1 MADKTEVSIE
11 QLIGCKTGEM
21 VSPTILLISVNGHA
35 PNHVRVRPNQSR
47 PAQGPHLPQC
57 CVESS
62 LVAFP
67 TAEDRNMANE
77 TQRQIWSTAGDW
89 SRTEPVSD
97 YGTPLL
103 MEALQLRPGE
113 RVIDIG
119 CGGAKATVAAARAVG
134 PSGHATGVDIAQGMI
149 DIAKRRRDEAKLD
162 NIELAVC
169 DAQVDAFPSGPFDAA
184 LSQFGIMFF
193 DQPISALQNIK
204 RQMNPG
210 GRVAFTVWSGQH
222 ISLNPGP
229 IVAKYLASES
239 PIDTSERV
247 RSWGDPTFATSMLT
261 SAGFGDVRVVEHAID
276 AEVPPDTDIPE
287 SILIASVGEEHRDAV
302 LADWREH
309 RAKLV
314 VDGVMHLDLR
324 MCLVTARLPGS

>member
-1 MADKTEVSIE
+1 MGQRRQSG
-11 QLIGCKTGEM
+11 IG
-21 VSPTILLISVNGHA
+21 ISSHRKGALTSFVPG
-35 PNHVRVRPNQSR
+35 R
-47 PAQGPHLPQC
+47 HLSQC

-67 TAEDRNMANE
+67 TAEDCNMANE
-77 TQRQIWSTAGDW
+77 TQRQIWGTAGDW
-89 SRTEPVSD
+89 SRTEPISD

-134 PSGHATGVDIAQGMI
+134 PSGHVTGVDIAQGMI

-229 IVAKYLASES
+229 IVAKYGMNCWPGPGPCSCWSASCRRGE
-239 PIDTSERV
+239 
-247 RSWGDPTFATSMLT
+247 AT
-261 SAGFGDVRVVEHAID
+261 
-276 AEVPPDTDIPE
+276 
-287 SILIASVGEEHRDAV
+287 
-302 LADWREH
+302 
-309 RAKLV
+309 
-314 VDGVMHLDLR
+314 
-324 MCLVTARLPGS
+324 